1 MNASITWKR
10 RIKCFVLRFMKSEL
24 FVCDRSI
31 HSLMSLRC
39 CIWRLWNRRVLEF
52 CSVINIKLLWQPT
65 ENARSVKVMW
75 ISPFTLVDAK
85 LPSNFSSTKGWNS
98 KVEVLIFVITSPW
111 QRAIARNV
119 RWRNSLPWP
128 IYIINSVLVDKTKL
142 PSSTL
147 VIKLFLAEESR
158 LIEIQAFKV
167 RIPNFW
173 SLEFK
178 YWGCKLIQDG
188 SGVSRTWVSPPPIK
202 YNL

>member
-1 MNASITWKR
+1 MNASIPWKR

-39 CIWRLWNRRVLEF
+39 CIWRLWNRGALEF

-65 ENARSVKVMW
+65 ENARNVKVMW

-98 KVEVLIFVITSPW
+98 KVEVLIFVITSSW

-147 VIKLFLAEESR
+147 VIKLFLPEESR

>member
-39 CIWRLWNRRVLEF
+39 CIWRLWNRGVLEF

-65 ENARSVKVMW
+65 ENARNVKVMW

-98 KVEVLIFVITSPW
+98 KVEVLIFVITSSW

-147 VIKLFLAEESR
+147 VIKLFLPEESR

>member
-39 CIWRLWNRRVLEF
+39 CIWRLWNRGALEF

-65 ENARSVKVMW
+65 ENARNVKVMW

-98 KVEVLIFVITSPW
+98 KVEVLIFVITSSW

-147 VIKLFLAEESR
+147 VIKLFLPEESR

>member
-52 CSVINIKLLWQPT
+52 CSIINIKLLWQPT
-65 ENARSVKVMW
+65 ENARNVKVMW

-85 LPSNFSSTKGWNS
+85 LPSIFSSTKGWNS

-142 PSSTL
+142 PSST
-147 VIKLFLAEESR
+147 
-158 LIEIQAFKV
+158 
-167 RIPNFW
+167 
-173 SLEFK
+173 
-178 YWGCKLIQDG
+178 
-188 SGVSRTWVSPPPIK
+188 
-202 YNL
+202 